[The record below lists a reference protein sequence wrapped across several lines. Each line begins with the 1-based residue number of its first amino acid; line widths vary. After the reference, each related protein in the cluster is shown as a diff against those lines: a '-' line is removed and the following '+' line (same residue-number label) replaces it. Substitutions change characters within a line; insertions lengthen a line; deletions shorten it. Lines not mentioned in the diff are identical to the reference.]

1 MAIAGVLLVCLWV
14 SSALAQN
21 TNIVP
26 TPGELGPAVWVRW
39 PVKRG
44 KTTNITGGLR
54 PGEGANVFHSFNQF
68 SVGQG
73 HNGGDSFNP
82 GGGRVEVISR
92 VIGGSPSDINGTIQA
107 LGWNLYFMN
116 PSGIIFGPSANLN
129 VTGSAY
135 FSTAQQLRLGDGQIF
150 STSLVTL
157 DATLSTAAPAAFG
170 FVGSSAPA
178 PIVISGSN
186 LTVSNNSLLLA
197 GGSVQINGGNISAA
211 RTEVGAV
218 GSGAEV
224 NVDPGA
230 GNAFAPNTPAGTLS
244 AAVGTVIEGS
254 FSVGVHPSSITVPAG
269 AQVNQT
275 TGPFGF
281 VNRIEVVGGSGAPP
295 PGTGLPPV
303 VFPPANTNTQ
313 PQVLTTNPV
322 DLVAFLNRAVTVM
335 PQQAPA
341 APLALL
347 TSRCAGTK
355 TGEFSSFVQTARD
368 VTPPQPGERARQ
380 SFHLGTGDGSI
391 EYVEYC
397 RTVVRA
403 NVSPHRRRSHA
414 GDSSRSHAFRGM
426 WVLRGR
432 CHVRAT
438 TNRPDLWRRRFHD
451 TPDTCSTLPFRN
463 SPEVYRR
470 HCRSDRRWS
479 GSVAAG

>member
-1 MAIAGVLLVCLWV
+1 MMRRSRWSRGRDRVAIAGMLLVCLWV

-26 TPGELGPAVWVRW
+26 TPGELGSGGLGTVASQA
-39 PVKRG
+39 G
-44 KTTNITGGLR
+44 NTTNITGGLR

-73 HNGGDSFNP
+73 HTAAFVNP
-82 GGGRVEVISR
+82 GGASRVISR

-135 FSTAQQLRLGDGQIF
+135 FSTAPQLRLGDGQIF
-150 STSLVTL
+150 STSLVAL

-197 GGSVQINGGNISAA
+197 GGSVQINGGNISAGRA
-211 RTEVGAV
+211 EVGAV
-218 GSGAEV
+218 GAGAEV
-224 NVDPGA
+224 NVDPSA
-230 GNAFAPNTPAGTLS
+230 GNAFASNTPAGTLS

-254 FSVGVHPSSITVPAG
+254 ISVGVHPSSITVPAG

-281 VNRIEVVGGSGAPP
+281 VNRIEVVGGPGAPP

-303 VFPPANTNTQ
+303 VFPTANTNTQ
-313 PQVLTTNPV
+313 PQVLTANPV

-341 APLALL
+341 APLAML

-368 VTPPQPGERARQ
+368 VTPPQPGSVLASPFIWEQGMGASNTSSTAEPSSELLSRRIGGAAMLAIRPEAM
-380 SFHLGTGDGSI
+380 LLEECGS
-391 EYVEYC
+391 
-397 RTVVRA
+397 
-403 NVSPHRRRSHA
+403 
-414 GDSSRSHAFRGM
+414 
-426 WVLRGR
+426 
-432 CHVRAT
+432 
-438 TNRPDLWRRRFHD
+438 
-451 TPDTCSTLPFRN
+451 
-463 SPEVYRR
+463 
-470 HCRSDRRWS
+470 
-479 GSVAAG
+479 